1 MLKILFSYRN
11 REKNLSQFGHPIN
24 DADPRDLLNQIK
36 RFQPN
41 LAAGLEFNP
50 YAYGGS
56 IGQMGPTH
64 SAHTLPNLGRHFSGD
79 TRSHSMY
86 GMSLPGGY
94 GSGIGRNGMTHGLQ
108 QRTFSEEPRGPFN
121 PTGYLSDS
129 DLLRKSFAR

>member
-1 MLKILFSYRN
+1 
-11 REKNLSQFGHPIN
+11 
-24 DADPRDLLNQIK
+24 
-36 RFQPN
+36 
-41 LAAGLEFNP
+41 
-50 YAYGGS
+50 
-56 IGQMGPTH
+56 MGPTH

-79 TRSHSMY
+79 TRSHSIY

>member
-1 MLKILFSYRN
+1 M
-11 REKNLSQFGHPIN
+11 SQFGHPIN

-41 LAAGLEFNP
+41 LAAGLDFNP
-50 YAYGGS
+50 YAYGPGS
-56 IGQMGPTH
+56 V
-64 SAHTLPNLGRHFSGD
+64 SAHTMPNLGRFNWD

-94 GSGIGRNGMTHGLQ
+94 GNGVGRNGMN
-108 QRTFSEEPRGPFN
+108 QRTYSEEPRGPYN